1 MLSLLVNL
9 GKLIA
14 LVDVISTGKSKVLEN
29 EGTRLVNQSQIE
41 EIVTTETQLKLE
53 ADMESTGIF

>member
-1 MLSLLVNL
+1 M
-9 GKLIA
+9 IA
-14 LVDVISTGKSKVLEN
+14 LVDVISTVKSKVVEN